1 MMLQDEFS
9 IIQRY
14 FADVGKPTPNTVLT
28 IGDDAAVVEVP
39 QGFQQVVSMDTLI
52 CGVHFAA
59 DTSPADIAYKA
70 LAVNLSDL
78 AAMAAT
84 PDWFLLSISLPQVDA
99 DWLRQ
104 FADSLRQTAERFA
117 LQLIGGDTCR
127 GHLSISIQIAGLV
140 PVARF
145 VTRAGAR
152 AGDLLLVSGLL
163 GNAGLGLAQQQGRV
177 ELPDDLRLR
186 CLQALNRPQPRLELN
201 EFLRNFASAAI
212 DISDGLQGDLSHIL
226 HASHCGARI
235 DQAALP
241 VDPWI
246 KKHDLYQYPLGAGD
260 DYEICCSVPQQYRSE
275 VESWNRQHAD
285 CYLTEI
291 GELTEAGF
299 TLQVGSRQV
308 DLASAGGFRHFD

>member
-1 MMLQDEFS
+1 MAQDEFS
-9 IIQRY
+9 IIQQY
-14 FADVGKPTPNTVLT
+14 FADVGKTRPDTVLS

-52 CGVHFAA
+52 SGVHFAA
-59 DTSPADIAYKA
+59 DTSPADIAHKA

-104 FADSLRQTAERFA
+104 FANGLKHTAERFA

-140 PVARF
+140 PAGRF

-152 AGDLLLVSGLL
+152 PGDLLLVSGLL
-163 GNAGLGLAQQQGRV
+163 GNAGLGLAHQQGRA

-186 CLQALNRPQPRLELN
+186 CLQALHRPQPRLELID
-201 EFLRNFASAAI
+201 FLRSFASSAI
-212 DISDGLQGDLSHIL
+212 DVSDGLQGDLSHIL
-226 HASHCGARI
+226 KASHCGARI

-246 KKHDLYQYPLGAGD
+246 KQQNLYHYALGAGD
-260 DYEICCSVPQQYRSE
+260 DYEICCSLPQKYRAE
-275 VESWNRQHAD
+275 IESWNRQHAD
-285 CYLTEI
+285 CYLTVI
-291 GELTEAGF
+291 GELTDSGF
-299 TLQVGSRQV
+299 TLQVGNEQI
-308 DLASAGGFRHFD
+308 DLATAGGFRHFD